1 MRAER
6 ILILGGTGEAR
17 GLAQALIDEGFP
29 VVTSLAGVT
38 ASPHLPI
45 GDVRRGG
52 FGGETGLVKYI
63 SHENIRAIVDATH
76 PYATQIS
83 RHAHAAAQA
92 TGIPY
97 LRLERPPWRAEAADR
112 WIDVASVADAV
123 AALPSGARPF
133 VTIGRKEIAPFFA
146 RADLKGVARMIEQ
159 PGVAVPLGWALIQ
172 ARPPFSLESE
182 IQLLDA
188 HRITHVVAKNS
199 GGGLTRAKLVAA
211 RERKI
216 PVMMVARPHKPSAP
230 SFSTAEALASALRQ
244 MLSP

>member
-17 GLAQALIDEGFP
+17 GLAQELIDEGFP

-52 FGGETGLVKYI
+52 FGGKTGLVKYI
-63 SHENIRAIVDATH
+63 SDENIRAIADATH
-76 PYATQIS
+76 PYAAQIS

-97 LRLERPPWRAEAADR
+97 LRLERPPWLAEATDR
-112 WIDVASVADAV
+112 WIDVASVADAM

-146 RADLKGVARMIEQ
+146 RADLEGVVRMIEA
-159 PGVAVPLGWALIQ
+159 PGVAVPPGWALIQ

-182 IQLLDA
+182 IRLIEQ
-188 HRITHVVAKNS
+188 HRITHLVAKNS
-199 GGGLTRAKLVAA
+199 GGEATWAKLIAA
-211 RERKI
+211 REKHI
-216 PVMMVARPHKPSAP
+216 PVVMVARPDKPVAS
-230 SFSTAEALASALRQ
+230 SFATAETLALALRR